1 MDRFD
6 GKVALITG
14 GGGEIAS
21 CLAIRLGVE
30 GAKILLIEK
39 NEERGVKCLND
50 LIDKGIEC
58 KLVLGDVG
66 DENIADEAVVSAKKS
81 WGKIDLLV
89 NNAVGNDAYGNLWEL
104 KDDAFDRSYRTNLRA
119 TFIFTKLVV
128 PYMISQGYGRIVNI
142 ASVAGKEGNPKM
154 APYSS
159 TKSGIIGFTK
169 AVAKEVVN
177 DGVIVNCV
185 TPAVILTRPV
195 KEAEP
200 EAVEYMRSKIPMGRF
215 GEVHETANMV
225 AWLLSEQCSF
235 STGAVFDVSGG
246 RATY

>member
-119 TFIFTKLVV
+119 TFIFTKLVSLI
-128 PYMISQGYGRIVNI
+128 PPG
-142 ASVAGKEGNPKM
+142 
-154 APYSS
+154 
-159 TKSGIIGFTK
+159 
-169 AVAKEVVN
+169 
-177 DGVIVNCV
+177 C
-185 TPAVILTRPV
+185 PV
-195 KEAEP
+195 C
-200 EAVEYMRSKIPMGRF
+200 
-215 GEVHETANMV
+215 
-225 AWLLSEQCSF
+225 L
-235 STGAVFDVSGG
+235 
-246 RATY
+246 